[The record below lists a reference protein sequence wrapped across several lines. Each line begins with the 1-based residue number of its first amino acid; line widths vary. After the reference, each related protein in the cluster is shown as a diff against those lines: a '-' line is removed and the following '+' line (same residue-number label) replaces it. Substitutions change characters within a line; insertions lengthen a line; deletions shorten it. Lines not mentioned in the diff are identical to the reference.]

1 MPEPTIKVRL
11 VLLEPAMGGGEDDG
25 LSKQER
31 KALEIEEFKAAK
43 TMSSKRLFMQAA
55 IGTVTK
61 LVAKIVGWYI
71 VVKKFLSKIPGKV
84 LKWLPKLGAWVQR
97 GLSQIKIGLGTAFQ
111 FIGTIN
117 PVLILE
123 WMEDLGISTEA
134 ITGLKDESKT
144 QTDLIATLKEGFL
157 DFMNIFS
164 LNATQDS
171 NTLDA
176 FGQGTTSFASV
187 LDASPA
193 VEAMGNLEGAVGDID
208 NKISELKQIRADIK
222 RRRRALAE
230 REKMTPSFPSSKVT
244 KVTKK
249 VAKVIPKINNPLSKS
264 PVYHF

>member
-11 VLLEPAMGGGEDDG
+11 VLLEPAMGGAEDDG
-25 LSKQER
+25 LSRQER
-31 KALEIEEFKAAK
+31 KALDIEEFKAAK
-43 TMSSKRLFMQAA
+43 TMNSKRFMQTA
-55 IGTVTK
+55 IGKVTK

-71 VVKKFLSKIPGKV
+71 AVKKFLSKIPGKV

-134 ITGLKDESKT
+134 ITGLKDGSKT
-144 QTDLIATLKEGFL
+144 QTDVIATLKEGFL

-164 LNATQDS
+164 LNAAQDS

-187 LDASPA
+187 LDARPA

-208 NKISELKQIRADIK
+208 NKISELKQIQADIK
-222 RRRRALAE
+222 DRESALAE

-249 VAKVIPKINNPLSKS
+249 VAKVITKINNPLSKS
-264 PVYHF
+264 PVYNF